1 MSRSHLSRHS
11 NPSRHGSRSARFPPR
26 PRRDSPA
33 ERQRRLA
40 RTSLGTNEL
49 QFQRR
54 RHGPQQQGRK
64 QRRRLGLHNRRLRR
78 HRQLSRNRKPT
89 PTLPTP
95 IPKKKEKEIPT
106 DLKTQGMTPVS
117 LAEFTLASSSGQTFY
132 DISLVDGYNLPL
144 AIISLYPQSNN
155 STLTLI
161 PPNLTN
167 PVCIGTAALLASSG
181 SLDDATLGTN
191 ASFPLPLDQSQSN
204 AYVQRWCPW
213 DLQLAPPTRPGD
225 GVFPYPDDSIQRPL
239 FNPCFSACAKY
250 GQPSDCCTGSYDD
263 PRVCR
268 PSLYSSEAKNVCPDA
283 YSYGRVLFW
292 LFFLSFFKGSL
303 VSLISTVSVR

>member
-1 MSRSHLSRHS
+1 
-11 NPSRHGSRSARFPPR
+11 
-26 PRRDSPA
+26 
-33 ERQRRLA
+33 
-40 RTSLGTNEL
+40 
-49 QFQRR
+49 
-54 RHGPQQQGRK
+54 
-64 QRRRLGLHNRRLRR
+64 
-78 HRQLSRNRKPT
+78 
-89 PTLPTP
+89 
-95 IPKKKEKEIPT
+95 
-106 DLKTQGMTPVS
+106 MTPVS

-155 STLTLI
+155 ASLTLI

-167 PVCIGTAALLASSG
+167 PVCIGTAALLAEAG
-181 SLDDATLGTN
+181 SLADANLGTN

-213 DLQLAPPTRPGD
+213 DLQLAPPTGPGD
-225 GVFPYPDDSIQRPL
+225 GVYRFPDDTIQRPQ

-250 GQPSDCCTGSYDD
+250 GQPADCCTGGFDD

-283 YSYGRVLFW
+283 YSFGRVL
-292 LFFLSFFKGSL
+292 LSFCRGFG
-303 VSLISTVSVR
+303 